1 MAQEINKDI
10 ESSLTDGPKK
20 IWPLFMD
27 SVQLSWCCRATNYQ
41 GNPDTHS
48 TDRHQKMKKN
58 FVDPFHG

>member
-27 SVQLSWCCRATNYQ
+27 SVQLSWCCRATNYP
-41 GNPDTHS
+41 GNPDTIRP
-48 TDRHQKMKKN
+48 TGIKR
-58 FVDPFHG
+58 